1 MLLSD
6 PSLIVGREESLELQ
20 NVNASHGGSYICLVI
35 NDAGFGL
42 ASTTVYIRPYFIV
55 QPAENVFAKN
65 LDLVTLTCGAE
76 SFPEPTFQ
84 WEKINSSGYFQEI
97 PGEINSTLV
106 FSSVGYDDFG
116 NYRCVVRTS
125 VLDITL
131 ISNTS
136 TLHG

>member
-6 PSLIVGREESLELQ
+6 QSLIVGKEESLELR
-20 NVNASHGGSYICLVI
+20 NVNASHGGSYICVVI

-42 ASTTVYIRPYFIV
+42 ANTIVYIRTYFIE
-55 QPAENVFAKN
+55 QPAENIFAKN
-65 LDLVTLTCGAE
+65 LDPVTLTCGAE

-84 WEKINSSGYFQEI
+84 WEKLNSSGYFQEL
-97 PGEINSTLV
+97 PGETNSTLV
-106 FSSVGYDDFG
+106 FSSVGYNDFG
-116 NYRCVVRTS
+116 NYQCVVRTA

>member
-1 MLLSD
+1 MNYT
-6 PSLIVGREESLELQ
+6 SLIVGREQALELR
-20 NVNASHGGSYICLVI
+20 NINASHGGSYTCLVI
-35 NDAGFGL
+35 NDAGFGVNC
-42 ASTTVYIRPYFIV
+42 TIVYIRPYFIE
-55 QPAENVFAKN
+55 QPDENIFSKN
-65 LDLVTLTCGAE
+65 LDPVTVTCRAE

-84 WEKINSSGYFQEI
+84 WEKMNSSGYFQEI
-97 PGEINSTLV
+97 PGETNSTLV

-116 NYRCVVRTS
+116 NYQCVVRTA